1 MLKLKE
7 IEIPI
12 YNYTIEFVSGYI
24 GEVVDY
30 YRDVENVELG
40 VDKNHAA
47 CTWDLGHKSVIWF
60 DEDTITIFVMN
71 HEIGHA
77 IFNMMNCIGLE
88 LTDQEAFCYSQEY
101 VLKEAVKYI
110 QMN

>member
-47 CTWDLGHKSVIWF
+47 CT
-60 DEDTITIFVMN
+60 
-71 HEIGHA
+71 
-77 IFNMMNCIGLE
+77 
-88 LTDQEAFCYSQEY
+88 
-101 VLKEAVKYI
+101 
-110 QMN
+110 